1 MDPSPQQISALAD
14 QLSQLA
20 RDIEAAPD
28 PMTRKMQTSN
38 LVMQAKK
45 IIWAVQDPIDA
56 MMDQIASVSPFLSSY
71 SIEITLINHL

>member
-1 MDPSPQQISALAD
+1 MDPSAQQISALAN

-20 RDIEAAPD
+20 RDIETSPD

-45 IIWAVQDPIDA
+45 TIWAIQDPIDA
-56 MMDQIASVSPFLSSY
+56 MMDQIASVSPFFSSY
-71 SIEITLINHL
+71 FVMITLIDHL